1 MQDRAILHA
10 EDSRGFT
17 PIHIACLSTHDE
29 GPDIVDI
36 ILDVRSSR
44 NVESWS
50 NLFSSK
56 YCILQVD
63 PLAARRRDNLGQ
75 LPLHLGDC
83 TKYTKLLA
91 PLQCCLHT
99 AMLVLMFQK
108 TPSSPCIRCL
118 FARLLSLPPFCPS
131 TTYYTCI
138 GAFPPLLW
146 AGTCLTAI
154 SPPQSVRTKLNQPSC
169 YPPLELLPPPTM
181 TRS

>member
-36 ILDVRSSR
+36 ILDVRSAR

-83 TKYTKLLA
+83 TKHTKLLA

-99 AMLVLMFQK
+99 AMLVPMFQK
-108 TPSSPCIRCL
+108 TPSPTCIRLRCL
-118 FARLLSLPPFCPS
+118 FARLFSLPPFCPPPRTTRASVLFFPFYGPEPVSLPFRLRKVYARSS
-131 TTYYTCI
+131 TH
-138 GAFPPLLW
+138 PPVILLSSSF
-146 AGTCLTAI
+146 L
-154 SPPQSVRTKLNQPSC
+154 
-169 YPPLELLPPPTM
+169 PLP
-181 TRS
+181 